1 MAQALFS
8 WAWRR
13 ETPRENQKKLLFT
26 SGMAGQLQCLQ
37 VGSEGP
43 EEEEAPVQTPVAV
56 SSSSSAS
63 SSASLEEDLEND
75 PEMSLPQRLMA
86 DSTANTDPVLFEKSP
101 RRQGGLCQPE
111 WRNLMHCPLCW
122 DWK

>member
-1 MAQALFS
+1 MPL
-8 WAWRR
+8 
-13 ETPRENQKKLLFT
+13 
-26 SGMAGQLQCLQ
+26 
-37 VGSEGP
+37 EGP

-56 SSSSSAS
+56 SSS

-111 WRNLMHCPLCW
+111 WRYWRRNGYEPCPG
-122 DWK
+122 KPGMPSKEA